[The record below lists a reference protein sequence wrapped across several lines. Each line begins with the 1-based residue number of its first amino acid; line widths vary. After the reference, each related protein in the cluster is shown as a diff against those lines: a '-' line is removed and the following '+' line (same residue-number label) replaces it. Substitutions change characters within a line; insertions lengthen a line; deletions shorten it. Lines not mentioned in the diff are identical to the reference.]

1 MTPKVPTSTV
11 TVTGVNVEGCNDC
24 PFRDD
29 SFAIDGHPSVCRLT
43 GRQFGVYPYTTGAW
57 ETCPLKHG
65 PAVVALLVNPA
76 KG

>member
-29 SFAIDGHPSVCRLT
+29 SFALDGHPSVCRLT
-43 GRQFGVYPYTTGAW
+43 GRQFGVYPYTTGAL

-65 PAVVALLVNPA
+65 PAVVSLLTN
-76 KG
+76 G

>member
-29 SFAIDGHPSVCRLT
+29 SVAIDGHPSVCRLT
-43 GRQFGVYPYTTGAW
+43 GRQFGVYPYITGAW

-65 PAVVALLVNPA
+65 PAVVALLDPA